1 MARKSN
7 EQQNFEYETNQEHE
21 LKSGTV
27 SELISVLSGVGG
39 DLYVC
44 CGLPISIIKVVEQ
57 DGQKWV
63 ELL

>member
-1 MARKSN
+1 MTRKSC
-7 EQQNFEYETNQEHE
+7 EQQSFDYETCREHS
-21 LKSGTV
+21 LKVGTV
-27 SELISVLSGVGG
+27 SELISVLSGVDG

-44 CGLPISIIKVVEQ
+44 SGLPISIVKVVEQ

>member
-39 DLYVC
+39 DFIRVLRLADLDC
-44 CGLPISIIKVVEQ
+44 QSR
-57 DGQKWV
+57 
-63 ELL
+63 